1 MTLPRFLTTV
11 NPFSKYLAVLVCITL
26 PFIGFLLGVRYQEI
40 FNLSEKLQE
49 ESDLL
54 IEQAPSPPSLT
65 MPTLDPS
72 VTENWKT
79 YTKEGLWEIKYPI
92 NWHIIDENPNYIG
105 LSDGKDVPRGPGVGY
120 IYVQIALGYNAN
132 KFYDNILAKQVGS
145 VEKSPI
151 LTITTLEQLKVD
163 GYPAVRLLEETPP
176 GAATEYSYQ
185 VSVYVKGPLNVR
197 ISAMSL
203 RFRDKPFRPDE
214 KFIGIYLPVFD
225 QILSTLQFTD

>member
-1 MTLPRFLTTV
+1 M
-11 NPFSKYLAVLVCITL
+11 
-26 PFIGFLLGVRYQEI
+26 
-40 FNLSEKLQE
+40 
-49 ESDLL
+49 
-54 IEQAPSPPSLT
+54 
-65 MPTLDPS
+65 
-72 VTENWKT
+72 
-79 YTKEGLWEIKYPI
+79 
-92 NWHIIDENPNYIG
+92 
-105 LSDGKDVPRGPGVGY
+105 
-120 IYVQIALGYNAN
+120 
-132 KFYDNILAKQVGS
+132 
-145 VEKSPI
+145 
-151 LTITTLEQLKVD
+151 EQLKVD